1 MDLFRSSQKTA
12 SSTDGGLA
20 RWLRNA
26 IAIANISNP
35 LPMLDA
41 EYIRRFLHTNENIRD
56 PDILAIEGD
65 REHI

>member
-1 MDLFRSSQKTA
+1 
-12 SSTDGGLA
+12 
-20 RWLRNA
+20 
-26 IAIANISNP
+26 
-35 LPMLDA
+35 MLDA